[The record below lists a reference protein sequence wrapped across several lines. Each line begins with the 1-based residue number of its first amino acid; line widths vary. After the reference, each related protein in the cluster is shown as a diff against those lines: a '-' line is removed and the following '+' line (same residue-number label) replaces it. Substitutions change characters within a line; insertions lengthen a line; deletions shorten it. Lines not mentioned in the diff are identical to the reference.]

1 MKKIL
6 FILYSLLSFVFA
18 NPQVIVYESP
28 SCGCCAIWS
37 HHLRE
42 NGFETKEIKTPDF
55 YKLKTHFHIP
65 ENLQSCHT
73 AIVDGYFIEG
83 HVPAEDIQKLLSEK
97 PKDIL
102 GLIVAGMPIGS
113 PGMEQGNFKESF
125 KVLAL
130 KENGET
136 IIWNQY

>member
-1 MKKIL
+1 MKKIFL
-6 FILYSLLSFVFA
+6 VLHFLSFLVFA
-18 NPQVIVYESP
+18 NSQVIVYESP

-37 HHLRE
+37 HHLRK

-55 YKLKTHFHIP
+55 YKLKAHFNIP

-73 AIVDGYFIEG
+73 AIVDRYFIEG
-83 HVPAEDIQKLLSEK
+83 HVPAQDIKKLLSKK

-113 PGMEQGNFKESF
+113 PGMEQGSSKESF
-125 KVLAL
+125 NVLAL

>member
-1 MKKIL
+1 MKKVL
-6 FILYSLLSFVFA
+6 CLLGMFLSLIFA
-18 NPQVIVYESP
+18 DSQIIVYESP
-28 SCGCCAIWS
+28 SCGCCTIWS
-37 HHLRE
+37 HYLRK
-42 NGFETKEIKTPDF
+42 NRFETKEIKTLDL
-55 YKLKTHFHIP
+55 YKLKAHLSIP

-73 AIVDGYFIEG
+73 AIIDGYFIEG

-102 GLIVAGMPIGS
+102 GLIVTGMPIGS